1 MVVGVLRLT
10 LYIHG
15 AASLKDKRQVLRK
28 VTDRLRSRF
37 NVGVAEVGDNDV
49 WQRAVV
55 GIVAVAN
62 DHSFIN
68 EVLDKCARDAGAI
81 AEIVNR
87 EMEIETYS
95 EMYGDAFGQKP
106 DLSEA
111 ASGFGLQA
119 SGQNGEA
126 ASGFGLRASGQK
138 PESSGP
144 PDPDEPSEDW
154 LRDEDF
160 DK

>member
-28 VTDRLRSRF
+28 VLDRLRARF
-37 NVGVAEVGDNDV
+37 NVSAAEVGDNDN

-55 GIVAVAN
+55 GVAAVAN
-62 DHSFIN
+62 DHSFVS
-68 EVLDKCARDAGAI
+68 EVLGKCERDAGAI

-87 EMEIETYS
+87 ELEIETYS
-95 EMYGDAFGQKP
+95 EMYGDEFGQKP
-106 DLSEA
+106 ELGEQALGFRPQA
-111 ASGFGLQA
+111 AGEQTAAGFGLPA
-119 SGQNGEA
+119 SG
-126 ASGFGLRASGQK
+126 LKPRA
-138 PESSGP
+138 GP
-144 PDPDEPSEDW
+144 PDPGEPSEDW

>member
-37 NVGVAEVGDNDV
+37 NVSVAEVGENDI
-49 WQRAVV
+49 WQKAVV
-55 GIVAVAN
+55 GIAAVSN
-62 DHSFIN
+62 DRSFVN
-68 EVLDKCARDAGAI
+68 EVLDKCARDAGNI

-95 EMYGDAFGQKP
+95 EMYGEFAQKP
-106 DLSEA
+106 QLSEA
-111 ASGFGLQA
+111 PDSRLQA
-119 SGQNGEA
+119 
-126 ASGFGLRASGQK
+126 
-138 PESSGP
+138 
-144 PDPDEPSEDW
+144 PDPKPLDPEPGAGSLEPY
-154 LRDEDF
+154 LTDEDF
-160 DK
+160 E

>member
-37 NVGVAEVGDNDV
+37 NVSVAEVADNDV

-55 GIVAVAN
+55 GIAAVAN
-62 DHSFIN
+62 DHSFVN
-68 EVLDKCARDAGAI
+68 EVLDKCARDAGNI

-87 EMEIETYS
+87 EMEIQTYS
-95 EMYGDAFGQKP
+95 EMYGDFA
-106 DLSEA
+106 
-111 ASGFGLQA
+111 
-119 SGQNGEA
+119 
-126 ASGFGLRASGQK
+126 QK
-138 PESSGP
+138 PELGELPGARQEPRQPRGGP
-144 PDPDEPSEDW
+144 PQQDEPSEDW

-160 DK
+160 E

>member
-28 VTDRLRSRF
+28 VVDRLRSRF
-37 NVGVAEVGDNDV
+37 NVSVAEVGDNDV

-55 GIVAVAN
+55 GIAAVSN
-62 DHSFIN
+62 DRSFVN

-95 EMYGDAFGQKP
+95 EMYGEIAVKP
-106 DLSEA
+106 DLGEGTEKERERTGRGLPGEGEGEGVGSGDEGTA
-111 ASGFGLQA
+111 AAQEG
-119 SGQNGEA
+119 
-126 ASGFGLRASGQK
+126 
-138 PESSGP
+138 
-144 PDPDEPSEDW
+144 W

-160 DK
+160 K

>member
-37 NVGVAEVGDNDV
+37 NVSVAEVGDNDV

-55 GIVAVAN
+55 GIAAVAN
-62 DHSFIN
+62 DHSFVN
-68 EVLDKCARDAGAI
+68 EVLDKCVRDAGGF

-95 EMYGDAFGQKP
+95 EMYGELALKP
-106 DLSEA
+106 DLDEPGPAAERNGAAAKEA
-111 ASGFGLQA
+111 ASG
-119 SGQNGEA
+119 GEEP
-126 ASGFGLRASGQK
+126 
-138 PESSGP
+138 PEEGWL
-144 PDPDEPSEDW
+144 SE
-154 LRDEDF
+154 EDF
-160 DK
+160 E

>member
-28 VTDRLRSRF
+28 VVDRLRSRF
-37 NVGVAEVGDNDV
+37 NVSVAEVGDNDV

-55 GIVAVAN
+55 GIVAVSN
-62 DHSFIN
+62 DRSFVN
-68 EVLDKCARDAGAI
+68 GVLDKCARDAGAI

-95 EMYGDAFGQKP
+95 EMYGEIAQKP
-106 DLSEA
+106 ELA
-111 ASGFGLQA
+111 ASGQHP
-119 SGQNGEA
+119 A
-126 ASGFGLRASGQK
+126 ASGEEHTKLDAGGWPLAASDQG
-138 PESSGP
+138 EAN
-144 PDPDEPSEDW
+144 EEEDW
-154 LRDEDF
+154 LRED
-160 DK
+160 DLK

>member
-28 VTDRLRSRF
+28 VLDRLRSRF
-37 NVGVAEVGDNDV
+37 NVSVAEVGDNDV

-55 GIVAVAN
+55 GICAVAN
-62 DHSFIN
+62 EHSFVN

-95 EMYGDAFGQKP
+95 EMYPEFAQKP
-106 DLSEA
+106 E
-111 ASGFGLQA
+111 LQA
-119 SGQNGEA
+119 SGLGPQ
-126 ASGFGLRASGQK
+126 ASGKAKEEAEEAEG
-138 PESSGP
+138 PEAEAGAGAE
-144 PDPDEPSEDW
+144 DESW
-154 LRDEDF
+154 LREEDL
-160 DK
+160 K